1 MNGVTVDAAV
11 CVDVIPSMAVVDVE
25 GISLMLGVEVSFKVV
40 VGVGAISVLTVEVS
54 IGRIIS
60 TTNFSVSLFTPKSVK
75 VVGTLLGIPNI
86 LT

>member
-1 MNGVTVDAAV
+1 MGTL
-11 CVDVIPSMAVVDVE
+11 E
-25 GISLMLGVEVSFKVV
+25 LVV

-60 TTNFSVSLFTPKSVK
+60 ATNFSVSLFTPKSVK